1 MFDVFDAP
9 SQTSAQLQDM
19 HFNYVLI
26 DGSKRAEAERWLY
39 ELVDTPDYRNL
50 FDGTEWASI
59 RDVAPL
65 LVRTDRGHPLLEQL
79 SLEGKAQEWG
89 YAIASDE
96 SLDALADHLRR
107 FVTVR
112 HPLGYNVMLR

>member
-1 MFDVFDAP
+1 MGPMLDVFQGP
-9 SQTSAQLQDM
+9 SNTDNQLQDM

-26 DGSKRAEAERWLY
+26 DGSKRPEAERWLY

-59 RDVAPL
+59 RGVAPL
-65 LVRTDRGHPLLEQL
+65 LVCTDRGHPLLEQL
-79 SLEGKAQEWG
+79 SREGKAQEWG

-96 SLDALADHLRR
+96 SLDALADHLRSEEH
-107 FVTVR
+107 TSE
-112 HPLGYNVMLR
+112 L

>member
-65 LVRTDRGHPLLEQL
+65 LVRTERGHPLLEQL
-79 SLEGKAQEWG
+79 SLEGKAQECG
-89 YAIASDE
+89 
-96 SLDALADHLRR
+96 
-107 FVTVR
+107 TP
-112 HPLGYNVMLR
+112 PLGLQRHVAVRRPHRRKGPAGFFR